1 MRRLTFSA
9 AACAAL
15 ALAPG
20 LAPRMAHA
28 DAAMTTVGKLA
39 PLNTGKDVYQH
50 VCQGCHMPDA
60 KGAMGSGAQFPALAG
75 DAKLAS
81 PGYPVY
87 VIQHGYGA
95 MPWFSGMLTDKQI
108 ADVVNYVR
116 SNFGN
121 HFKGTVTAKYVAA
134 HDPHITMEGN

>member
-1 MRRLTFSA
+1 MRRVIFSA
-9 AACAAL
+9 VVCAA
-15 ALAPG
+15 AAVMPG
-20 LAPRMAHA
+20 LAQA
-28 DAAMTTVGKLA
+28 DTAMTTVGKMA
-39 PLNTGKDVYQH
+39 PLNTGKEVYEH

-75 DAKLAS
+75 NAKLAS

-121 HFKGTVTAKYVAA
+121 HFKGEVTAKYVAA
-134 HDPHITMEGN
+134 HAPHVTMEGN